1 MLIHSVVFGAGV
13 TVCKGHKVPMILV
26 VKCGNPDEENKPKA
40 GNRGKRDSQL
50 ILMNFFSRVTYN
62 DRMTPLDY
70 ELFQKIHYL
79 MGVTPDYFELVL
91 MVDADTKVYK
101 SSLRLLVN
109 CMVNDNLIMGLCG
122 ETKIANKRASWVSAI
137 QVYEYFISHHLAK
150 GFESV
155 FGGVTCLPGC
165 FCMYRLKARKGDG
178 DWVPIITKP
187 EIVQEYSQNTVETL
201 HQKNL
206 LLLGE
211 DRFLTTLMLR
221 NFPYRKM
228 VFTPHAVSPLFLHYD
243 QLYFLSGKIL

>member
-1 MLIHSVVFGAGV
+1 
-13 TVCKGHKVPMILV
+13 MILI
-26 VKCGNPDEENKPKA
+26 VKCGNPDEQGKPKP

-70 ELFQKIHYL
+70 DLFQKITYL

-91 MVDADTKVYK
+91 MVDADTKVYS

-122 ETKIANKRASWVSAI
+122 ETKIANKRDSWVTAI

-165 FCMYRLKARKGDG
+165 FSMYRLKARKGDG

-187 EIVQEYSQNTVETL
+187 EIVQEYSQNTVDTL

-221 NFPYRKM
+221 SFPYRKM
-228 VFTPHAVSPLFLHYD
+228 VFTPQAVSIYIIIF
-243 QLYFLSGKIL
+243 FF